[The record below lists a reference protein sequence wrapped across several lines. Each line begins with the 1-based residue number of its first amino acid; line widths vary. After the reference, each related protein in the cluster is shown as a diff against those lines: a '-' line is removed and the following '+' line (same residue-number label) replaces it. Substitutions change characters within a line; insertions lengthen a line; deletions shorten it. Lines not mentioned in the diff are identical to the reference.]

1 MDTEIKMSW
10 ILVIRANDGWHTSES
25 FGSLCDLVAKYGE
38 YIASHTRQYKIYG
51 NKSI

>member
-25 FGSLCDLVAKYGE
+25 FDTLDDLVAKYGE
-38 YIASHTRQYKIYG
+38 YIASHPRQYKIYG